1 MKIHHLAAL
10 VLCLLLLSACSRGA
24 DIPCL
29 TDERLDWENISEI
42 RLYSDGYYGRSL
54 EEPLV
59 ITDADTIDALL
70 EAALDKGSFRPVA
83 EGKAL
88 EGLNGL
94 WIDFGNGCV
103 LGMYADRSY
112 GSFCSSPGENGSPCY
127 KLPPKLWRMTNELLE
142 QAQ

>member
-1 MKIHHLAAL
+1 MRKLLIA
-10 VLCLLLLSACSRGA
+10 VFLLLFLSACGRGT
-24 DIPCL
+24 DIPRL

-42 RLYSDGYYGRSL
+42 RLYSDGYYGRSP

>member
-1 MKIHHLAAL
+1 MRKLLIA
-10 VLCLLLLSACSRGA
+10 VFLLLFLSACGRGA

-29 TDERLDWENISEI
+29 TDESLDWESISEI
-42 RLYSDGYYGRSL
+42 RLYSDGYYGHSL

-70 EAALDKGSFRPVA
+70 EAALDKDSYRPVA

-88 EGLNGL
+88 EGLNAL

-103 LGMYADRSY
+103 LGMYAEENY
-112 GSFCSSPGENGSPCY
+112 GSFCASPGENGSPCY
-127 KLPPKLWRMTNELLE
+127 KLPPKLCRMTNKLLE